1 MAYLTESKILNYKHN
16 QSLIRLAESKS
27 ATKAAA
33 RVKVFLSHSHQDR
46 ALVEGARRFLEIHGS
61 DIYVD
66 WQDGE
71 MPEQTSRETATRLKN
86 KIKDLKKVV
95 LLASENSKES
105 KWVPWELGYGEGVN
119 GLSSVAILAV
129 LPDNVELLKGTEY
142 VSAYPFIE
150 EDQRGPIV
158 RNPMNATTQLLTD
171 WLKQ

>member
-1 MAYLTESKILNYKHN
+1 MAYFTTSKLLNYKN
-16 QSLIRLAESKS
+16 DPSVVRLAQKHS
-27 ATKAAA
+27 ATRVAASM
-33 RVKVFLSHSHQDR
+33 KVFLSHSHQDR
-46 ALVEGARRFLEIHGS
+46 DYVEAVRLLLESQGS
-61 DIYVD
+61 GIYVD

-71 MPEQTSRETATRLKN
+71 MPAQTSWQTAASLKS

-129 LPDNVELLKGTEY
+129 LPDNVELWKGTEY

-158 RNPMNATTQLLTD
+158 RNPVDGTTQLLTD
-171 WLKQ
+171 WLRK